1 MAITDAPPCA
11 LQSPIPMQGTAQHN
25 EILGAAGIGTPPKAS
40 PRASCPSAKREVV
53 QKWWGGDDDDDTFL
67 APASPAQRRG
77 AQQQGVG
84 ARDMRSRGDY
94 ATEQESCG
102 ERLLQ
107 GHRRQQG
114 ASRRGDRGL
123 CSPFSLGLFL
133 QAEEVL
139 LPVPLHLEV
148 PVELGVLPHVAQ
160 EAGCCPGGLLIV

>member
-25 EILGAAGIGTPPKAS
+25 EILGAAGIGTLPKAS
-40 PRASCPSAKREVV
+40 LRASCPSAKREVV
-53 QKWWGGDDDDDTFL
+53 QKWWWGGDTFL

-102 ERLLQ
+102 ERLLR

>member
-25 EILGAAGIGTPPKAS
+25 EILGAAGIGTLPKAS
-40 PRASCPSAKREVV
+40 LRASCPSAKREVV

-102 ERLLQ
+102 ERLLR